1 MLVFNCSNIYN
12 ALCSPSLP
20 CLFCLSLTFHFL
32 YPCFIFLVVLFLFAP
47 SCSLSISLSL
57 KKVVLLRV
65 GILPASYNKDV
76 RTDFQTSSD
85 ESFGKSP
92 LALSVSQ
99 AIAEW
104 ILLQRQRQIPLFR
117 VMEMAEEDKAEENRI
132 KKN

>member
-92 LALSVSQ
+92 LALCQLGHCRVDFVAKIEADSFIQ
-99 AIAEW
+99 GHGNGRR
-104 ILLQRQRQIPLFR
+104 RQGRGEQ
-117 VMEMAEEDKAEENRI
+117 D